1 MTAVLAAAAGAG
13 AVFLLLAPRG
23 RRHPPRVPPP
33 AVVLAAVAAVLLVDG
48 RVSPVLVVL
57 AVGGGLATLRQVRR
71 RRAGLVESR
80 RGEAVLALCE
90 SLAAELEAGSAPA
103 AALTSAVAE
112 WTEFRGLADA
122 VRLGADVPGAMR
134 SLADLPGA
142 DQLRLVA
149 AAWVVAHRS
158 GAGLAAAVGLAART
172 IREDRAA
179 AQVVATELASANATA
194 RLLAVLP
201 VGVLLIGRGTGG
213 DPAGFLLGTTPGLVC
228 LGTGLGLAFAGLVWM
243 QRIADGIRRA

>member
-1 MTAVLAAAAGAG
+1 MNAVLAAAAAAG
-13 AVFLLLAPRG
+13 AVLLFLAPRG
-23 RRHPPRVPPP
+23 RPRPPRVPPL
-33 AVVLAAVAAVLLVDG
+33 AVALAAVAAVLLVDG

-57 AVGGGLATLRQVRR
+57 AACGGVAMLRQLRR
-71 RRAGLVESR
+71 RRAGQVESR

-90 SLAAELEAGSAPA
+90 NLAAELEAGSAPA

-112 WTEFRGLADA
+112 WPEFRGLADA
-122 VRLGADVPGAMR
+122 VRVGADVPGAMR
-134 SLADLPGA
+134 FLADLPGA
-142 DQLRLVA
+142 DQFRLVA

-201 VGVLLIGRGTGG
+201 VGVLLIGRGSGG
-213 DPAGFLLGTTPGLVC
+213 DPVGFLLGTTPGLAC
-228 LGTGLGLAFAGLVWM
+228 LGSGLGLVFAGLVWM

>member
-90 SLAAELEAGSAPA
+90 SLAADLEAGSAPT

-112 WTEFRGLADA
+112 WPEFRGLADA

-213 DPAGFLLGTTPGLVC
+213 DPVGFLLGTTPGLVC